1 MVIMILDTVL
11 ISYDFMTDFNG
22 PDRQYPQP
30 QYPSG
35 LYDNEKPQYKFGP
48 DSSEYPNLKLPCP
61 LSDEFGNQ
69 IPQGY
74 YMVVLSDNMKY
85 LDLYQSNKLIA
96 KVKVI
101 KLVEQMFTQDEINE
115 ENEIIGRLHSAQINK
130 KLKKL
135 KKAQEDLIA
144 FKQKTSA
151 DSYAEILDSGKGY
164 YILKYKY
171 GGKKATGIIQK

>member
-1 MVIMILDTVL
+1 MIIDADL

-22 PDRQYPQP
+22 PTRQYPQP

-35 LYDNEKPQYKFGP
+35 LYDGEKPQYKFGP
-48 DSSEYPNLKLPCP
+48 ESSEYPNLTLPCS
-61 LSDEFGNQ
+61 LFDEKRNE

-74 YMVVLSDNMKY
+74 YMVVLSENMKY

-101 KLVEQMFTQDEINE
+101 KLVEQMFTQEEINE
-115 ENEIIGRLHSAQINK
+115 ENEIIGRLQSAQINK

-144 FKQKTSA
+144 FKQKASA
-151 DSYAEILDSGKGY
+151 NSYAEILDSGKGY
-164 YILKYKY
+164 YILNYKCN
-171 GGKKATGIIQK
+171 GKKATGIIQK